1 MFMPLLVRALIA
13 SALLLMAATAHAA
26 DETRLEAPPRAD
38 PALQRFV
45 RDLALSNPDVL
56 AANAALDASGALRD
70 AAARPLYNPELSA
83 EADSSADDARTL
95 GISQT
100 LDWAGKRQA
109 RSDAAE
115 RERLLA
121 EAQYQLSL
129 WSFSTDLLERL
140 AAYQTATEREELASA
155 AERVM
160 TEFAELGERRFAA
173 GDLNQVELSLAR
185 LAAIDARIQRATR
198 AGDLAATRQAVRGL
212 AVEAP
217 TTSWPRL
224 MTPPPLARTDGA
236 TEVLVRSL
244 PEVQMAQRQI
254 GLAEARVA
262 VRRKEQRPDPTLTLR
277 AGEEAD
283 ESLVGLSV
291 SIPLFVR
298 NRYDHEV
305 RAALA
310 QRSEAQFSA
319 NAVLRR
325 AYARLES
332 ARERY
337 DLLRGAWDTWER
349 AGQPGLELQ
358 TGQLR
363 QLWQA
368 GELSTADYLV
378 QLRQTIEVQDNAFA
392 LRLAM
397 WEGWLEWLRA
407 SGQLDDWLSLDD
419 VFSRR

>member
-1 MFMPLLVRALIA
+1 MLMPLLGRALIA
-13 SALLLMAATAHAA
+13 SALLLLAATVHAA
-26 DETRLEAPPRAD
+26 DDTRLEASRAN

-45 RDLALSNPDVL
+45 QDLALANPDVL
-56 AANAALDASGALRD
+56 AASAALDASGALRA

-83 EADSSADDARTL
+83 EADNSADDARTL

-115 RERLLA
+115 RERLLV
-121 EAQYQLSL
+121 EARYKLSL
-129 WSFSTDLLERL
+129 WSFSTDLLVRL
-140 AAYQTATEREELASA
+140 AGYQTATEREELASA
-155 AERVM
+155 AERAM

-185 LAAIDARIQRATR
+185 LAATDARIQRATR
-198 AGDLAATRQAVRGL
+198 AGDLAAARQAVRGL
-212 AVEAP
+212 AVDAP
-217 TTSWPRL
+217 TSSWPRL
-224 MTPPPLARTDGA
+224 LTPPPLTPTDGA
-236 TEVLVRSL
+236 TEVLVRTL
-244 PEVQMAQRQI
+244 PEVLMAQRQI
-254 GLAEARVA
+254 ELADARVA

-277 AGEEAD
+277 AGQEAD
-283 ESLVGLSV
+283 ESLVGLSI
-291 SIPLFVR
+291 SIPLFMR
-298 NRYDHEV
+298 NRYDNEV

-310 QRSEAQFSA
+310 ERNEAQFSA

-325 AYARLES
+325 AHARLES
-332 ARERY
+332 VRERY
-337 DLLRGAWDTWER
+337 ELLRGAWETWER
-349 AGQPGLELQ
+349 AGQPSLELQ
-358 TGQLR
+358 TDQLR

-419 VFSRR
+419 VFARR

>member
-1 MFMPLLVRALIA
+1 MLMPLLGRALIA
-13 SALLLMAATAHAA
+13 SALLLLAATVHAA
-26 DETRLEAPPRAD
+26 DDTRLEASRAN

-45 RDLALSNPDVL
+45 QDLALANPDVL
-56 AANAALDASGALRD
+56 AASAALDASGALRA

-83 EADSSADDARTL
+83 EADNSADDARTL

-115 RERLLA
+115 RERLLV
-121 EAQYQLSL
+121 EARYKLSL
-129 WSFSTDLLERL
+129 WSFSTDLLVRL
-140 AAYQTATEREELASA
+140 AGYQTATEREELASA
-155 AERVM
+155 AERAM

-185 LAAIDARIQRATR
+185 LAATDARIQRATR
-198 AGDLAATRQAVRGL
+198 AGDLAAARQAVRGL
-212 AVEAP
+212 AVDAP
-217 TTSWPRL
+217 TSSWPRL
-224 MTPPPLARTDGA
+224 LTPPPLTPTDGA
-236 TEVLVRSL
+236 TEVLVRTL
-244 PEVQMAQRQI
+244 PEVLMAQRQI
-254 GLAEARVA
+254 ELADARVA

-277 AGEEAD
+277 AGQEAD
-283 ESLVGLSV
+283 ESLVGLSI
-291 SIPLFVR
+291 SIPLFMR
-298 NRYDHEV
+298 NRYDNEV

-310 QRSEAQFSA
+310 ERNEAQFSA

-325 AYARLES
+325 AHARLES

-337 DLLRGAWDTWER
+337 ELLRGAWETWER
-349 AGQPGLELQ
+349 AGQPSLELQ
-358 TGQLR
+358 TDQLR

-407 SGQLDDWLSLDD
+407 SGQLDDWLALDD
-419 VFSRR
+419 VFARR